1 MPNWCENKLTLKPGS
16 ISDEDFEML
25 MKQLDDREDKSCFL
39 KIIRPYEGEG
49 DYDWCVENWGTKWD
63 VDGEIDNGFL
73 LEFQNDGQVQLRFN
87 TAWGPPCAIYD
98 FMTEMGIDVE
108 ACFYEPG
115 CEIYGEY
122 TDGDGRDFDETED
135 KISLLVN
142 GLDYE
147 PDDLDV
153 MYLKY
158 GYDYDEDKYNERAT
172 TIQALARGVL
182 TRRKV
187 HFALLSS
194 EPDALARIM

>member
-63 VDGEIDNGFL
+63 VDGEINNGFL

-87 TAWGPPCAIYD
+87 TASCPPCAIYD

-108 ACFYEPG
+108 AYWYVSG
-115 CEIYGEY
+115 CGLYGEH
-122 TDGDGRDFDETED
+122 TDGLDRDFDETED
-135 KISLLVN
+135 KISILVN

-147 PDDLDV
+147 PDDLHV
-153 MYLKY
+153 LYHKY
-158 GYDYDEDKYNERAT
+158 GSHIYRMVPASVR

-194 EPDALARIM
+194 DPDALARIM